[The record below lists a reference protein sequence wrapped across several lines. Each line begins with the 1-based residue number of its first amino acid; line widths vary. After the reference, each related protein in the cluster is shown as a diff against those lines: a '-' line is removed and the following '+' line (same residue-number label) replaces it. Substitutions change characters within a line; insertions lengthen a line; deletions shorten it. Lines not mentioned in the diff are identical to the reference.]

1 MQEVLARHD
10 ILFIADEV
18 ITGFGRTGS
27 MFATKEFDL
36 NPDMITLAK
45 GLSSAYQPISA
56 VMVGKRVTD
65 AVVKGSTDIG
75 SFGHGFTYSG
85 HPVSA
90 AVAREN
96 IAILLDNNIPDH
108 VRKTAPTLMAGLE
121 PLRGNDRVVDV
132 RGHGFLAAVTVAPL
146 DSSQG
151 SDGAM
156 GAAVMDEAARQGV
169 LVRAIGDTICIAPSL
184 ISTAAEIT
192 EITDRFRAAYDA
204 VVSSAVSHK
213 SRC

>member
-45 GLSSAYQPISA
+45 GLSSAYHPISA

-75 SFGHGFTYSG
+75 WFGHGFTYWGIPYLRRSHG
-85 HPVSA
+85 RTSRSCSTTTSPVTCA
-90 AVAREN
+90 KPPR
-96 IAILLDNNIPDH
+96 H
-108 VRKTAPTLMAGLE
+108 
-121 PLRGNDRVVDV
+121 
-132 RGHGFLAAVTVAPL
+132 
-146 DSSQG
+146 
-151 SDGAM
+151 
-156 GAAVMDEAARQGV
+156 
-169 LVRAIGDTICIAPSL
+169 
-184 ISTAAEIT
+184 
-192 EITDRFRAAYDA
+192 
-204 VVSSAVSHK
+204 
-213 SRC
+213 